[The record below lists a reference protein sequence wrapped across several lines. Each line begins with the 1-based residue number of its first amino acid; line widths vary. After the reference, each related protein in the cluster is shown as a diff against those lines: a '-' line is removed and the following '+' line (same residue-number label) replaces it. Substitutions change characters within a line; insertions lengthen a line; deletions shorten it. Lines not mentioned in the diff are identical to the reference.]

1 MQTERKPRPIR
12 MDDIEWEAFRLL
24 LGATW
29 LRKQIDRAI
38 KKDQRKPT
46 AQKTE
51 G

>member
-1 MQTERKPRPIR
+1 MERKPRGIR
-12 MDDIEWEAFRLL
+12 LNDQEWGAFKDL
-24 LGATW
+24 LGAEW

>member
-1 MQTERKPRPIR
+1 MSTPIR
-12 MDDIEWEAFRLL
+12 SIRLSNEHWNGL
-24 LGATW
+24 KHLGTDW

>member
-1 MQTERKPRPIR
+1 MERKTRPIR
-12 MDDIEWEAFRLL
+12 LSDEEWEGFKYH
-24 LGATW
+24 LGPEW

>member
-1 MQTERKPRPIR
+1 MERKSRAIR
-12 MDDIEWEAFRLL
+12 LNDEEWEGFKLH
-24 LGATW
+24 LGTEW